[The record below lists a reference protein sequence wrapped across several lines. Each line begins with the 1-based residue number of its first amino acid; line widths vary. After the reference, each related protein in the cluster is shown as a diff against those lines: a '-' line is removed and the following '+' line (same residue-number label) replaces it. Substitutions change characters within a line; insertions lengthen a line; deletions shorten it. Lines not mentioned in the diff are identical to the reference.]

1 MKKYLKSYSPYKIL
15 AISLSLILLSF
26 SAIIFFSQLN
36 DKSDLE
42 SAKVTELLEL
52 EDNQGLIYQNFLVRL
67 NSQNLTINI
76 KIPVNLPEVRS
87 LEKGDTIYLQKVG
100 DVEGGTEY
108 LYTSTDRTLEFGA
121 ILVGFLAVILFVVGF
136 KYTQDLFPSVTF
148 LLMLVSGVFSLSTE
162 VRFVFLSI
170 LGFMVIF
177 TFISMIWYFEDLFIG
192 VLSGLMIGLSLLFS
206 VLLYSIL
213 INFTKSTEPVHF
225 SDLFSSNSVINDFNQ
240 AKMLVI
246 MIFTYSLL
254 VYVFKI
260 LISKSID
267 YRGNLKKVTKEKLIK
282 FTVDTV
288 QAKVGQLLNLIF
300 FLALGLNFLGLISE
314 DYSIYKYIWNNS
326 FFLSVVID
334 GVVAGITLIVGGY
347 IMALITGI
355 YLSSNTPVSKE
366 SK

>member
-136 KYTQDLFPSVTF
+136 KYTQDLFPAVTF

-213 INFTKSTEPVHF
+213 INFT
-225 SDLFSSNSVINDFNQ
+225 
-240 AKMLVI
+240 
-246 MIFTYSLL
+246 
-254 VYVFKI
+254 
-260 LISKSID
+260 
-267 YRGNLKKVTKEKLIK
+267 
-282 FTVDTV
+282 
-288 QAKVGQLLNLIF
+288 
-300 FLALGLNFLGLISE
+300 
-314 DYSIYKYIWNNS
+314 
-326 FFLSVVID
+326 
-334 GVVAGITLIVGGY
+334 
-347 IMALITGI
+347 
-355 YLSSNTPVSKE
+355 
-366 SK
+366 